1 MTQVAQ
7 DEPASESRELN
18 MDRSKRADRIIHTHT
33 LWGMGAGLI
42 PVPMFDV
49 LAVSA
54 IQIDMLKQ
62 LAEAYESDF
71 TENLGK
77 TFVTALTGGTL
88 ARVGASLIKAV
99 PGVGTLV
106 GGASM
111 SVLSGA
117 STYAIGQVAKRHYET
132 GGNLVDIDINSAR
145 ERYDE
150 ALERGKR
157 VVGESGAARTSRRT
171 SPREER
177 GASSDFSI
185 RRRHQRTSTRGQE
198 KREELERLKL
208 RASLHPSLR
217 PKTGIDEV

>member
-7 DEPASESRELN
+7 DETTSDDGVLARERSE
-18 MDRSKRADRIIHTHT
+18 RADRIIRTHT

-62 LAEAYESDF
+62 LAEAYDSDF

-77 TFVTALTGGTL
+77 TFVTALTGGTF
-88 ARVGASLIKAV
+88 ARFGASLIKAV

-117 STYAIGQVAKRHYET
+117 STYAVGQVAKRHYET
-132 GGNLVDIDINSAR
+132 GGNLVDIDLDSAR
-145 ERYDE
+145 KTYDE
-150 ALERGKR
+150 ALESGKR
-157 VVGESGAARTSRRT
+157 VVGDLKNREAESKDVF
-171 SPREER
+171 
-177 GASSDFSI
+177 SS
-185 RRRHQRTSTRGQE
+185 
-198 KREELERLKL
+198 LERLSDLKQKGVITEEEFDAKKREML
-208 RASLHPSLR
+208 ERL
-217 PKTGIDEV
+217 

>member
-1 MTQVAQ
+1 MTQTAQ
-7 DEPASESRELN
+7 DETTSDDGVLARERSE
-18 MDRSKRADRIIHTHT
+18 RADRIIRSHT

-77 TFVTALTGGTL
+77 TFVTALTGGTF

-117 STYAIGQVAKRHYET
+117 STYAVGQVAKRQYET
-132 GGNLVDIDINSAR
+132 GGNLIDIDLNSAR

-157 VVGESGAARTSRRT
+157 VVGDLEDRENESKDVY
-171 SPREER
+171 
-177 GASSDFSI
+177 SS
-185 RRRHQRTSTRGQE
+185 
-198 KREELERLKL
+198 LERLSDLKQKGVITAEEFEAKKREML
-208 RASLHPSLR
+208 ERL
-217 PKTGIDEV
+217 

>member
-1 MTQVAQ
+1 MTQTAQ
-7 DEPASESRELN
+7 DETTSDDGVLARERSE
-18 MDRSKRADRIIHTHT
+18 RADRIIRSHT

-62 LAEAYESDF
+62 LAEAYDSDF

-77 TFVTALTGGTL
+77 TFVTALTGGTF

-117 STYAIGQVAKRHYET
+117 STYAVGQVAKRQYET

-157 VVGESGAARTSRRT
+157 VVGDLEDRENESKDVY
-171 SPREER
+171 
-177 GASSDFSI
+177 SS
-185 RRRHQRTSTRGQE
+185 
-198 KREELERLKL
+198 LERLSDLKQ
-208 RASLHPSLR
+208 
-217 PKTGIDEV
+217 KGVITDEEFEAKKREMLERL

>member
-1 MTQVAQ
+1 MTQTAQ
-7 DEPASESRELN
+7 DETANDAQELN
-18 MDRSKRADRIIHTHT
+18 KERSERADRIIRSHT

-77 TFVTALTGGTL
+77 TFVTALTGGTF

-117 STYAIGQVAKRHYET
+117 STYAVGQVAKRHYET
-132 GGNLVDIDINSAR
+132 GGNLVDIDLISAR
-145 ERYDE
+145 RRYDE

-157 VVGESGAARTSRRT
+157 VVGDLKDRDNESKDVY
-171 SPREER
+171 
-177 GASSDFSI
+177 SS
-185 RRRHQRTSTRGQE
+185 
-198 KREELERLKL
+198 LERLSDLKQ
-208 RASLHPSLR
+208 
-217 PKTGIDEV
+217 KGVITDEEFEAKKREMLERL

>member
-7 DEPASESRELN
+7 EETTSDDGVLARERSE
-18 MDRSKRADRIIHTHT
+18 RADRIIRSHT

-42 PVPMFDV
+42 PVPMFDL

-62 LAEAYESDF
+62 LAEAYDSDF

-77 TFVTALTGGTL
+77 TFVTALTGGTF

-117 STYAIGQVAKRHYET
+117 STYAVGQVAKRHYET
-132 GGNLVDIDINSAR
+132 GGNLVDIDLNDAR
-145 ERYDE
+145 KSYDD

-157 VVGESGAARTSRRT
+157 VVGDLKDREAESMDVY
-171 SPREER
+171 
-177 GASSDFSI
+177 SS
-185 RRRHQRTSTRGQE
+185 
-198 KREELERLKL
+198 LERLSDLKQ
-208 RASLHPSLR
+208 
-217 PKTGIDEV
+217 KGVITDEEFEAKKREMLERL

>member
-1 MTQVAQ
+1 MTQIAQ
-7 DEPASESRELN
+7 DETTSDDGVLARERSE
-18 MDRSKRADRIIHTHT
+18 RAERIIRSHT

-42 PVPMFDV
+42 PVPMFDL

-62 LAEAYESDF
+62 LAEAYDSDF

-77 TFVTALTGGTL
+77 TFVTALTGGTF

-117 STYAIGQVAKRHYET
+117 STYAVGQVAKRHYET
-132 GGNLVDIDINSAR
+132 GGNLVDIDLNSAR
-145 ERYDE
+145 KSYDD

-157 VVGESGAARTSRRT
+157 VVGDLKDREAESVDVY
-171 SPREER
+171 
-177 GASSDFSI
+177 SS
-185 RRRHQRTSTRGQE
+185 
-198 KREELERLKL
+198 LERLSDLKQ
-208 RASLHPSLR
+208 
-217 PKTGIDEV
+217 KGVITDEEFEAKKREMLERL

>member
-1 MTQVAQ
+1 MTQTAQ
-7 DEPASESRELN
+7 DEPASGSPELN
-18 MDRSKRADRIIHTHT
+18 RERSERADRIIRSHT

-77 TFVTALTGGTL
+77 TFVTALTGGTF

-117 STYAIGQVAKRHYET
+117 STYAVGQVAKRQYET
-132 GGNLVDIDINSAR
+132 GGNLVDIDLNSAR
-145 ERYDE
+145 RTYDE

-157 VVGESGAARTSRRT
+157 VVGDLENRENESKDVY
-171 SPREER
+171 
-177 GASSDFSI
+177 SS
-185 RRRHQRTSTRGQE
+185 
-198 KREELERLKL
+198 LERLSDLKQ
-208 RASLHPSLR
+208 
-217 PKTGIDEV
+217 KGVITDEEFEAKKREMLERL

>member
-1 MTQVAQ
+1 MTQTAQ
-7 DEPASESRELN
+7 DETTSEGRA
-18 MDRSKRADRIIHTHT
+18 MDVERSKRADRIIHTHT

-42 PVPMFDV
+42 PVPMFDI

-62 LAEAYESDF
+62 LAEAYDSDF

-77 TFVTALTGGTL
+77 TFVTALTGGTF

-132 GGNLVDIDINSAR
+132 GGNLVDIDLNSAR
-145 ERYDE
+145 KRYDE

-157 VVGESGAARTSRRT
+157 VVGDLKEREAESKDVY
-171 SPREER
+171 
-177 GASSDFSI
+177 AS
-185 RRRHQRTSTRGQE
+185 
-198 KREELERLKL
+198 LERLSDLKQKGVITEEEFETKKREML
-208 RASLHPSLR
+208 ERL
-217 PKTGIDEV
+217 

>member
-1 MTQVAQ
+1 MTQTAQ
-7 DEPASESRELN
+7 EEPASEPQEL
-18 MDRSKRADRIIHTHT
+18 DPARSERADRIIRTHT

-62 LAEAYESDF
+62 LAEAYDSDF

-77 TFVTALTGGTL
+77 TFVTALTGGTF

-117 STYAIGQVAKRHYET
+117 STYAVGQVAKRHYET
-132 GGNLVDIDINSAR
+132 GGNLVDIDLDSAR
-145 ERYDE
+145 RTYDD

-157 VVGESGAARTSRRT
+157 VVGDLKNREAESKDVY
-171 SPREER
+171 
-177 GASSDFSI
+177 AS
-185 RRRHQRTSTRGQE
+185 
-198 KREELERLKL
+198 LERLSDLKQ
-208 RASLHPSLR
+208 
-217 PKTGIDEV
+217 KGIITEEEFEAKKREMLERL

>member
-7 DEPASESRELN
+7 DDTTSDDGALVRERSE
-18 MDRSKRADRIIHTHT
+18 RADRIIRTHT

-77 TFVTALTGGTL
+77 TFVTALTGGTF

-117 STYAIGQVAKRHYET
+117 STYAVGQVAKRHYET
-132 GGNLVDIDINSAR
+132 GGNLVDVDMNFAR
-145 ERYDE
+145 RTYDD

-157 VVGESGAARTSRRT
+157 VVGDLKNREAESKDVY
-171 SPREER
+171 
-177 GASSDFSI
+177 AS
-185 RRRHQRTSTRGQE
+185 
-198 KREELERLKL
+198 LERLSDL
-208 RASLHPSLR
+208 RQKGVITEEEFEAKKREMLERL
-217 PKTGIDEV
+217 

>member
-1 MTQVAQ
+1 MTQTAQ
-7 DEPASESRELN
+7 DETTSDDGVLARE
-18 MDRSKRADRIIHTHT
+18 RSDRADRIIRSHT

-62 LAEAYESDF
+62 LAEAYDSDF

-77 TFVTALTGGTL
+77 TFVTALTGGTF

-117 STYAIGQVAKRHYET
+117 STYAVGQVAKRQYET
-132 GGNLVDIDINSAR
+132 GGNLVDIDLNSAR
-145 ERYDE
+145 KTYDD

-157 VVGESGAARTSRRT
+157 VVGDLEDRENESKDVY
-171 SPREER
+171 
-177 GASSDFSI
+177 SS
-185 RRRHQRTSTRGQE
+185 
-198 KREELERLKL
+198 LERLSDLKQ
-208 RASLHPSLR
+208 
-217 PKTGIDEV
+217 KGVITDEEFEAKKREMLERL

>member
-7 DEPASESRELN
+7 DETTSDDGVLARERSE
-18 MDRSKRADRIIHTHT
+18 RADRIIRTHT

-62 LAEAYESDF
+62 LAEAYDSDF

-77 TFVTALTGGTL
+77 TFVTALTGGTF
-88 ARVGASLIKAV
+88 ARFGASLIKAV

-117 STYAIGQVAKRHYET
+117 STYAVGQVAKRHYET
-132 GGNLVDIDINSAR
+132 GGNLIDIDLDSAR
-145 ERYDE
+145 KTYDE
-150 ALERGKR
+150 ALESGKR
-157 VVGESGAARTSRRT
+157 VVGDLKNREAESKDVF
-171 SPREER
+171 
-177 GASSDFSI
+177 SS
-185 RRRHQRTSTRGQE
+185 
-198 KREELERLKL
+198 LERLSDLKQNGVISEEEFEAKKREML
-208 RASLHPSLR
+208 ERL
-217 PKTGIDEV
+217 

>member
-7 DEPASESRELN
+7 DETTSDDGVLARERSE
-18 MDRSKRADRIIHTHT
+18 RADRIIRTHT

-62 LAEAYESDF
+62 LAEAYDSDF

-77 TFVTALTGGTL
+77 TFVTALTGGTF
-88 ARVGASLIKAV
+88 ARFGASLIKAV

-117 STYAIGQVAKRHYET
+117 STYAVGQVAKRHYET
-132 GGNLVDIDINSAR
+132 GGNLIDIDLDSAR
-145 ERYDE
+145 KTYDE
-150 ALERGKR
+150 ALESGKR
-157 VVGESGAARTSRRT
+157 VVGDLKNREAESKDVF
-171 SPREER
+171 
-177 GASSDFSI
+177 SS
-185 RRRHQRTSTRGQE
+185 
-198 KREELERLKL
+198 LERLSDL
-208 RASLHPSLR
+208 RQKGVISEEEFEAKKREMLERL
-217 PKTGIDEV
+217 

>member
-7 DEPASESRELN
+7 DETTSDDGVPARERSEQ
-18 MDRSKRADRIIHTHT
+18 ADRIIRSHT

-62 LAEAYESDF
+62 LAEVYEADF

-77 TFVTALTGGTL
+77 TFVTALTGGTF
-88 ARVGASLIKAV
+88 ARFGASLIKAV

-117 STYAIGQVAKRHYET
+117 STYAVGQVAKRHYET
-132 GGNLVDIDINSAR
+132 GGNLIDIDLDSAR
-145 ERYDE
+145 KTYDE
-150 ALERGKR
+150 ALESGKR
-157 VVGESGAARTSRRT
+157 VVGDLKNREAESKDVF
-171 SPREER
+171 
-177 GASSDFSI
+177 SS
-185 RRRHQRTSTRGQE
+185 
-198 KREELERLKL
+198 LERLSDLKQKGVITEEEFDAKKREML
-208 RASLHPSLR
+208 ERL
-217 PKTGIDEV
+217 

>member
-7 DEPASESRELN
+7 DETTSDDGVPARERSE
-18 MDRSKRADRIIHTHT
+18 RADRIIRTHT

-62 LAEAYESDF
+62 LAEVYEADF

-77 TFVTALTGGTL
+77 TFVTALTGGTF
-88 ARVGASLIKAV
+88 ARFGASLIKAV

-117 STYAIGQVAKRHYET
+117 STYAVGQVAKRHYET
-132 GGNLVDIDINSAR
+132 GGNLVDIDLDSAR
-145 ERYDE
+145 KTYDE
-150 ALERGKR
+150 ALESGKR
-157 VVGESGAARTSRRT
+157 VVGDLKNREAESKDVF
-171 SPREER
+171 
-177 GASSDFSI
+177 SS
-185 RRRHQRTSTRGQE
+185 
-198 KREELERLKL
+198 LERLSDLKQKGVITEEEFEAKKREML
-208 RASLHPSLR
+208 ERL
-217 PKTGIDEV
+217 

>member
-7 DEPASESRELN
+7 DETTSDDGVLARERSE
-18 MDRSKRADRIIHTHT
+18 RADRIIRTHT

-62 LAEAYESDF
+62 LAEAYDSDF

-77 TFVTALTGGTL
+77 TFVTALTGGTF
-88 ARVGASLIKAV
+88 ARFGASLIKAV

-117 STYAIGQVAKRHYET
+117 STYAVGQVAKRHYET
-132 GGNLVDIDINSAR
+132 GGNLIDIDLDSAR
-145 ERYDE
+145 KTYDE
-150 ALERGKR
+150 ALESGKR
-157 VVGESGAARTSRRT
+157 VVGDLKNREAESKDVY
-171 SPREER
+171 
-177 GASSDFSI
+177 SS
-185 RRRHQRTSTRGQE
+185 
-198 KREELERLKL
+198 LERLSDLKQKGVITEEEFEAKKREML
-208 RASLHPSLR
+208 ERL
-217 PKTGIDEV
+217 

>member
-7 DEPASESRELN
+7 DETTSDDGVLARERSE
-18 MDRSKRADRIIHTHT
+18 RADRIIRTHT

-62 LAEAYESDF
+62 LAEAYDSDF

-77 TFVTALTGGTL
+77 TFVTALTGGTF
-88 ARVGASLIKAV
+88 ARFGASLIKAV

-117 STYAIGQVAKRHYET
+117 STYAVGQVAKRHYET
-132 GGNLVDIDINSAR
+132 GGNLVDIDLDSAR
-145 ERYDE
+145 RTYDE
-150 ALERGKR
+150 ALESGKR
-157 VVGESGAARTSRRT
+157 VVGDLKNREAESKDVF
-171 SPREER
+171 
-177 GASSDFSI
+177 SS
-185 RRRHQRTSTRGQE
+185 
-198 KREELERLKL
+198 LERLSDLKQKGVITEEEFEAKKREML
-208 RASLHPSLR
+208 ERL
-217 PKTGIDEV
+217 

>member
-1 MTQVAQ
+1 MTQTAQ
-7 DEPASESRELN
+7 DEPASGSPELN
-18 MDRSKRADRIIHTHT
+18 RERSERADRIIRSHT

-77 TFVTALTGGTL
+77 TFVTALTGGTF

-117 STYAIGQVAKRHYET
+117 STYAVGQVAKRQYET
-132 GGNLVDIDINSAR
+132 GGNLVDIDLNSAR
-145 ERYDE
+145 RTYDE

-157 VVGESGAARTSRRT
+157 VVGDLEDRENESKDVY
-171 SPREER
+171 
-177 GASSDFSI
+177 SS
-185 RRRHQRTSTRGQE
+185 
-198 KREELERLKL
+198 LERLSDLKQKGVITEEEFEAKKREML
-208 RASLHPSLR
+208 ERL
-217 PKTGIDEV
+217 

>member
-7 DEPASESRELN
+7 DETTSDDGVLARERSEQ
-18 MDRSKRADRIIHTHT
+18 ADRIIRTHT

-62 LAEAYESDF
+62 LAEAYDSDF

-77 TFVTALTGGTL
+77 TFVTALTGGTF
-88 ARVGASLIKAV
+88 ARFGASLIKAV

-117 STYAIGQVAKRHYET
+117 STYAVGQVAKRHYET
-132 GGNLVDIDINSAR
+132 GGNLIDIDLDSAR
-145 ERYDE
+145 KTYDE
-150 ALERGKR
+150 ALESGKR
-157 VVGESGAARTSRRT
+157 VVGDLKNREAESKDVY
-171 SPREER
+171 
-177 GASSDFSI
+177 AS
-185 RRRHQRTSTRGQE
+185 
-198 KREELERLKL
+198 LERLSDLKQKGVITEEEFEAKKREML
-208 RASLHPSLR
+208 ERL
-217 PKTGIDEV
+217 

>member
-7 DEPASESRELN
+7 DETTSDDGVLVRERSE
-18 MDRSKRADRIIHTHT
+18 RADRIIRTHT

-62 LAEAYESDF
+62 LAEAYDSDF

-77 TFVTALTGGTL
+77 TFVTALTGGTF
-88 ARVGASLIKAV
+88 ARFGASLIKAV

-117 STYAIGQVAKRHYET
+117 STYAVGQVAKRHYET
-132 GGNLVDIDINSAR
+132 GGNLIDIDLDSAR
-145 ERYDE
+145 KTYDE
-150 ALERGKR
+150 ALESGKR
-157 VVGESGAARTSRRT
+157 VVGDLKNREAESKDVF
-171 SPREER
+171 
-177 GASSDFSI
+177 SS
-185 RRRHQRTSTRGQE
+185 
-198 KREELERLKL
+198 LERLSDL
-208 RASLHPSLR
+208 RQKGVISEEEFEAKKREMLERL
-217 PKTGIDEV
+217 

>member
-7 DEPASESRELN
+7 DDTTSDDGALVRERSEQ
-18 MDRSKRADRIIHTHT
+18 ADRIIRSHT

-62 LAEAYESDF
+62 LAEAYDSDF

-77 TFVTALTGGTL
+77 TFVTALTGGTF
-88 ARVGASLIKAV
+88 ARFGASLIKAV

-117 STYAIGQVAKRHYET
+117 STYAVGQVAKRHYET
-132 GGNLVDIDINSAR
+132 GGNLVDIDLDSAR
-145 ERYDE
+145 KTYDE
-150 ALERGKR
+150 ALESGKR
-157 VVGESGAARTSRRT
+157 VVGDLKNREAESKDVY
-171 SPREER
+171 
-177 GASSDFSI
+177 SS
-185 RRRHQRTSTRGQE
+185 
-198 KREELERLKL
+198 LERLSDLKQKGVITEEEFEAKKREML
-208 RASLHPSLR
+208 ERL
-217 PKTGIDEV
+217 

>member
-7 DEPASESRELN
+7 DETTSDDGVLARERSE
-18 MDRSKRADRIIHTHT
+18 RADRIIRTHT

-62 LAEAYESDF
+62 LAEAYDSDF

-77 TFVTALTGGTL
+77 TFVTALTGGTF
-88 ARVGASLIKAV
+88 ARFGASLIKAV

-117 STYAIGQVAKRHYET
+117 STYAVGQVAKRHYET
-132 GGNLVDIDINSAR
+132 GGNLVDIDLDSAR
-145 ERYDE
+145 KTYDE
-150 ALERGKR
+150 ALESGKR
-157 VVGESGAARTSRRT
+157 VVGDLKNREAESKDVF
-171 SPREER
+171 
-177 GASSDFSI
+177 SS
-185 RRRHQRTSTRGQE
+185 
-198 KREELERLKL
+198 LERLSDL
-208 RASLHPSLR
+208 RQKGVISEEEFEAKKREMLERL
-217 PKTGIDEV
+217 

>member
-7 DEPASESRELN
+7 DETTSDDGVLVRERSE
-18 MDRSKRADRIIHTHT
+18 RADRIIRTHT

-62 LAEAYESDF
+62 LAEAYDSDF

-77 TFVTALTGGTL
+77 TFVTALTGGTF
-88 ARVGASLIKAV
+88 ARFGASLIKAV

-117 STYAIGQVAKRHYET
+117 STYAVGQVAKRHYET
-132 GGNLVDIDINSAR
+132 GGNLIDIDLDSAR
-145 ERYDE
+145 KTYDE
-150 ALERGKR
+150 ALESGKR
-157 VVGESGAARTSRRT
+157 VVGDLKNREAESKDVY
-171 SPREER
+171 
-177 GASSDFSI
+177 SS
-185 RRRHQRTSTRGQE
+185 
-198 KREELERLKL
+198 LERLSDLKQKGVITEEEFEAKKREML
-208 RASLHPSLR
+208 ERL
-217 PKTGIDEV
+217 

>member
-1 MTQVAQ
+1 MTQTAQ
-7 DEPASESRELN
+7 EETTSDDGVLARE
-18 MDRSKRADRIIHTHT
+18 RSDRADRIIRTHT

-62 LAEAYESDF
+62 LAEAYDSDF

-77 TFVTALTGGTL
+77 TFVTALTGGTF

-117 STYAIGQVAKRHYET
+117 STYAVGQVAKRHYET
-132 GGNLVDIDINSAR
+132 GGNLVDIDLNSAR
-145 ERYDE
+145 KTYDD

-157 VVGESGAARTSRRT
+157 VVGDLKDRENESKDVY
-171 SPREER
+171 
-177 GASSDFSI
+177 SS
-185 RRRHQRTSTRGQE
+185 
-198 KREELERLKL
+198 LERLSDLKQ
-208 RASLHPSLR
+208 
-217 PKTGIDEV
+217 KGVITDEEFEAKKREMLERL

>member
-1 MTQVAQ
+1 MTQIAQ
-7 DEPASESRELN
+7 EETTSDDGVLARERSE
-18 MDRSKRADRIIHTHT
+18 RAERIIRSHT

-42 PVPMFDV
+42 PVPMFDL

-77 TFVTALTGGTL
+77 TFVTALTGGTF

-117 STYAIGQVAKRHYET
+117 STYAVGQVAKRHYET
-132 GGNLVDIDINSAR
+132 GGNLVDIDLNDAR
-145 ERYDE
+145 ESYDD

-157 VVGESGAARTSRRT
+157 VVGDLKDREAESVDVY
-171 SPREER
+171 
-177 GASSDFSI
+177 SS
-185 RRRHQRTSTRGQE
+185 
-198 KREELERLKL
+198 LERLSDLKQ
-208 RASLHPSLR
+208 
-217 PKTGIDEV
+217 KGVITDEEFEAKKREMLERL